1 MSDDDDRRPVSAA
14 TVRRLIETQFPQWA
28 ELPVLPVDND
38 GWDNHSFRLGDD
50 MKVRLPSASRY
61 AAQVEKESQWLPRLA
76 PHLPLPIPK
85 PLGVGKPGQ
94 DYPWPWS
101 IQSWLPGH
109 PAELDG
115 INDVEQLAYYLA
127 RFLLA
132 LQAAPANTGPPPGP
146 HNFFRGGP
154 LRTYDSETRDCLDQ
168 LHDDID
174 AHSAVE
180 VWELALA
187 TRWEHPPVW
196 VRGDVAVGNLL
207 TANGRLSAVIDFG
220 CCGVGDPACDL
231 TIQWTFLRGPS
242 REAFQATMQADD
254 ATLARARGWALWK
267 ALLTANRGSSRGR
280 DAAFQVI
287 SDLCA
292 EHRSAA

>member
-14 TVRRLIETQFPQWA
+14 TVRRLIEAQFPNWA
-28 ELPVLPVDND
+28 DLPVQPVDDD
-38 GWDNHSFRLGDD
+38 GWDNHSFRLGGD

-61 AAQVEKESQWLPRLA
+61 ASQVEKESQWLPRLA

-85 PLGVGKPGQ
+85 PLGIGKPGE
-94 DYPWPWS
+94 DYRWPWS

-109 PAELDG
+109 PAAWDG
-115 INDVEQLAYYLA
+115 VDDTVQFAYDLA
-127 RFLLA
+127 RFLQA
-132 LQAAPANTGPPPGP
+132 LQATPADNGPLPGP

-154 LRTYDSETRDCLDQ
+154 LRTYDSETRDCLGRS
-168 LHDDID
+168 HNNID
-174 AHSAVE
+174 AASALE
-180 VWELALA
+180 IWEMALA
-187 TRWEHPPVW
+187 TRWDHPPVW
-196 VRGDVAVGNLL
+196 VHGDVAAGNLL
-207 TANGRLSAVIDFG
+207 TADGRLSAVIDFG

-231 TIQWTFLRGPS
+231 TIQWTFLRGSS
-242 REAFQATMQADD
+242 REAFQAAMQADD

-267 ALLTANRGSSRGR
+267 ALLKANQGSSCSR

-292 EHRSAA
+292 EYRSAV